1 MVMLLRRSL
10 AFLLLWLSFAAGR
23 VEAQQPPASCQAGI
37 TALVLS
43 GGGAKGLAHVG
54 VIAALEAAGIR
65 PQMIVGTS
73 IGAIIGSLY
82 ASGYNAHEIDS
93 ISRGLASG
101 DLFDSKEL
109 RGPAAWGGLLPLVL
123 WEAGDAGFSLQS
135 SAVRQHEVNA
145 VLNSSMLRGNL
156 IARGDFDRLPIPL
169 RIVATDL
176 RDRSVVTIREGDL
189 AQAVRAS
196 IAIPL
201 VFTPER
207 IGDRT
212 LTDGGLSAN
221 IPVAVARAQG
231 ATRVLVSDVTERPAD
246 TLGLDSPLVMADRL
260 LNWLFRQPDDSLG
273 GGDLMIRSNVDGFR
287 SLDFSSA
294 SVDSLIRLGRI
305 AGDSMVAQWACRG
318 VAAVPPRPVVVPTQ
332 LVAIHGSSLDAPG
345 LRLVRGALDF
355 AGPRPVDEAVL
366 QRQLLALGEREVFR
380 AIWLTPEGRGDSV
393 ILYPTWRRLPR
404 RVAGIGLAYDTEL
417 GGRVWGGFLERNI
430 PVLHAEAS
438 GVLALGRFRRDLD
451 LTGRRQTLF
460 GRATFSPVV
469 TLGLRTEDVRRF
481 DRAGVE
487 LEADDLRQIV
497 ATAGVERLVGRNLRL
512 AVMAEARS
520 WRDIGLQSR
529 ERTSGEAIGGRI
541 AIERLGEDR
550 DRGARAQAAWTTHYR
565 LVSGE
570 VRTRAYIGSVRLE
583 PRVRVGIGERLP
595 VALTF
600 PLGGDDG
607 FPGLHLG
614 ERRGDREAFAS
625 LALSRAVAGPLRLR
639 VVGAVG
645 RTAVGSTPTTLIGPR
660 SAEEDGIVTNDDLV
674 RRSSGVFSRG
684 GWLTGARVGFGTD
697 TPLGPVQVEYGWNDA
712 GREALFLRVGRWF

>member
-1 MVMLLRRSL
+1 M
-10 AFLLLWLSFAAGR
+10 
-23 VEAQQPPASCQAGI
+23 
-37 TALVLS
+37 
-43 GGGAKGLAHVG
+43 
-54 VIAALEAAGIR
+54 
-65 PQMIVGTS
+65 
-73 IGAIIGSLY
+73 
-82 ASGYNAHEIDS
+82 
-93 ISRGLASG
+93 
-101 DLFDSKEL
+101 
-109 RGPAAWGGLLPLVL
+109 
-123 WEAGDAGFSLQS
+123 
-135 SAVRQHEVNA
+135 
-145 VLNSSMLRGNL
+145 
-156 IARGDFDRLPIPL
+156 
-169 RIVATDL
+169 
-176 RDRSVVTIREGDL
+176 
-189 AQAVRAS
+189 
-196 IAIPL
+196 
-201 VFTPER
+201 
-207 IGDRT
+207 
-212 LTDGGLSAN
+212 
-221 IPVAVARAQG
+221 
-231 ATRVLVSDVTERPAD
+231 
-246 TLGLDSPLVMADRL
+246 
-260 LNWLFRQPDDSLG
+260 
-273 GGDLMIRSNVDGFR
+273 
-287 SLDFSSA
+287 
-294 SVDSLIRLGRI
+294 
-305 AGDSMVAQWACRG
+305 
-318 VAAVPPRPVVVPTQ
+318 
-332 LVAIHGSSLDAPG
+332 
-345 LRLVRGALDF
+345 
-355 AGPRPVDEAVL
+355 
-366 QRQLLALGEREVFR
+366 
-380 AIWLTPEGRGDSV
+380 